1 MDLESKTVAQ
11 LKDMLRERS
20 LPVSGT
26 KTQLIERLEGD
37 KHEGPVLSLEDE
49 TKIEDAVL
57 VDENLPWWRST
68 NVLTPQ
74 ALMAIGVVVLMITAV
89 FVIRPSW
96 LGFTPSYEYELID
109 YDASQTRTFAEELV
123 AFGHPDWEGR
133 MSGTVEEANASEYIA
148 AQF

>member
-1 MDLESKTVAQ
+1 MDLENKTVAE
-11 LKDMLRERS
+11 LKDMLREKE

-26 KTQLIERLEGD
+26 KTQLIERLEGNSA
-37 KHEGPVLSLEDE
+37 EGSVLSLEDE
-49 TKIEDAVL
+49 TKLDDAVL
-57 VDENLPWWRST
+57 VEENEPWWRST

-133 MSGTVEEANASEYIA
+133 MSGTVEEAN
-148 AQF
+148 